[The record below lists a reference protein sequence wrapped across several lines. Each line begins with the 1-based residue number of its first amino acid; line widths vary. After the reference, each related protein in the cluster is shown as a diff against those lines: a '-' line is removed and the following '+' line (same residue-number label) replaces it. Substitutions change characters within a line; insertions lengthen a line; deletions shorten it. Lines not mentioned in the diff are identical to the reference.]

1 MSHPSKK
8 HKPLDPLLEAFIRAL
23 ARDQAERDIRKI
35 YGSRGESASE
45 DQSAHPHSGIVKRGI
60 PKG

>member
-1 MSHPSKK
+1 MSTPSKK

-35 YGSRGESASE
+35 YGAGEESAPKSPL
-45 DQSAHPHSGIVKRGI
+45 DQPLLGIRKRGI
-60 PKG
+60 S